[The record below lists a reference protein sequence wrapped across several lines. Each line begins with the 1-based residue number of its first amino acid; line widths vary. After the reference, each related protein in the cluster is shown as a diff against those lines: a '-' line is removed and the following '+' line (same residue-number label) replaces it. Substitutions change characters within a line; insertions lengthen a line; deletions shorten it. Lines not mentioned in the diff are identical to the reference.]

1 MNNERI
7 IMNRGHGSVPLRFGV
22 GRGDVVVRT
31 VTQQQQYYE
40 SICDAKIST
49 LLSVFIYMKICII
62 MR

>member
-1 MNNERI
+1 
-7 IMNRGHGSVPLRFGV
+7 MNRGHGSVPLRFGV
-22 GRGDVVVRT
+22 GRGNVVVRT